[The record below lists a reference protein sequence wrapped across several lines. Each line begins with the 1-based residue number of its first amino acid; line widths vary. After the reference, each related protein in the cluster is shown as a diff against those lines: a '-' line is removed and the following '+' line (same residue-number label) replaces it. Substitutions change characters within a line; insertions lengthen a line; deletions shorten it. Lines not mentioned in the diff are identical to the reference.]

1 MSRRREPRPAP
12 ALELKTTRLAG
23 IQVILNSAEHA
34 ALDTHLS
41 TLFAATPDF
50 FDGEAAVFEC
60 GRLPADAPSPDWAWL
75 ARELES
81 RGLNPFAVQNASAE
95 LAAAARE
102 AGLLVLNDT
111 ATAPAV
117 AAEPAAAPDPA
128 AAIAAL
134 AAAAREAGLLND
146 AAPAPAAPAATP
158 TRIIDKPLRSGQRVY
173 AAGGDIVVLAAV
185 NPGAEVIADGT
196 IHVYAPLKGRALAG
210 ARGDTSAR
218 IFTTQLEAELVSIA
232 GVYRTF
238 DTAPDAAVAKKPA
251 QIRLADASQIVI
263 EPL

>member
-1 MSRRREPRPAP
+1 MPRRREPRPAP

-34 ALDTHLS
+34 ALATHIS

-50 FDGEAAVFEC
+50 FGGEAAVFEC
-60 GRLPADAPSPDWAWL
+60 GRLPADAASPDWAWL
-75 ARELES
+75 MQELKS
-81 RGLNPFAVQNASAE
+81 RGLNPFAVQNASNE
-95 LAAAARE
+95 LAAAASR
-102 AGLLVLNDT
+102 AGLLVLN
-111 ATAPAV
+111 AAAPAPV
-117 AAEPAAAPDPA
+117 VTEPAPEPVPEPLPEPAAA
-128 AAIAAL
+128 L
-134 AAAAREAGLLND
+134 A
-146 AAPAPAAPAATP
+146 PQPAAPVP

-185 NPGAEVIADGT
+185 NPGAEVIADGS

-210 ARGDTSAR
+210 ARGDVTAR
-218 IFTTQLEAELVSIA
+218 IFTTHLEAELVSIA

-238 DTAPDAAVAKKPA
+238 DTALDATVAKKPA
-251 QIRLADASQIVI
+251 QIRLAAASQIVI

>member
-1 MSRRREPRPAP
+1 MPRRREPRPAP

-34 ALDTHLS
+34 ALDTHIS

-50 FDGEAAVFEC
+50 FGGEAAVFEC

-75 ARELES
+75 AQELKS

-95 LAAAARE
+95 LAAAARK
-102 AGLLVLNDT
+102 AGLLV
-111 ATAPAV
+111 
-117 AAEPAAAPDPA
+117 
-128 AAIAAL
+128 
-134 AAAAREAGLLND
+134 LND
-146 AAPAPAAPAATP
+146 AAPAPAVVAAEPAPEPVPEPAPEPAAPAAAP

-185 NPGAEVIADGT
+185 NPGAEVIADGS

-218 IFTTQLEAELVSIA
+218 IFTTHLEAELVSIA

-238 DTAPDAAVAKKPA
+238 ESAPDVAVAKKPA

>member
-1 MSRRREPRPAP
+1 MPRRREPRPAP

-34 ALDTHLS
+34 ALATHIS

-50 FDGEAAVFEC
+50 FGGEAAVFEC
-60 GRLPADAPSPDWAWL
+60 GRLPADAASPDWAWL
-75 ARELES
+75 AQELKS

-95 LAAAARE
+95 LAASARQ
-102 AGLLVLNDT
+102 AGLLVLN
-111 ATAPAV
+111 A
-117 AAEPAAAPDPA
+117 
-128 AAIAAL
+128 
-134 AAAAREAGLLND
+134 
-146 AAPAPAAPAATP
+146 AAPAPAAVAAEPEPEPAPEMAPAPPPAASAAVP

-185 NPGAEVIADGT
+185 NPGAEVIADGS

-218 IFTTQLEAELVSIA
+218 IFTTHLEAELVSIA

-238 DTAPDAAVAKKPA
+238 DTALDAAVAKKPA
-251 QIRLADASQIVI
+251 QIRLADASQIII
-263 EPL
+263 ESL

>member
-1 MSRRREPRPAP
+1 MPRRREPRPAP

-23 IQVILNSAEHA
+23 IQVILNSAEHV
-34 ALDTHLS
+34 ALDTHIS
-41 TLFAATPDF
+41 TLFSATPDF
-50 FDGEAAVFEC
+50 FGGEAAVFEC

-75 ARELES
+75 AQELKS

-95 LAAAARE
+95 LAAAATK
-102 AGLLVLNDT
+102 AGLLV
-111 ATAPAV
+111 
-117 AAEPAAAPDPA
+117 
-128 AAIAAL
+128 
-134 AAAAREAGLLND
+134 LND
-146 AAPAPAAPAATP
+146 AAPAPAVVATEPAPDPVPEPAPEPAAPAAAP

-185 NPGAEVIADGT
+185 NPGAEVIADGS

-218 IFTTQLEAELVSIA
+218 IFTTHLEAELVSIA

-238 DTAPDAAVAKKPA
+238 ESAPDVAVAKKPA
-251 QIRLADASQIVI
+251 QIRLADANQIVI

>member
-1 MSRRREPRPAP
+1 MPRRREPRPAP

-50 FDGEAAVFEC
+50 FGGEAAVFEC
-60 GRLPADAPSPDWAWL
+60 GRLPADAPAPDWRWL
-75 ARELES
+75 VQELKS
-81 RGLNPFAVQNASAE
+81 RGLNPFAVQNASADVAQ
-95 LAAAARE
+95 AAIE
-102 AGLLVLNDT
+102 AGLLVLN
-111 ATAPAV
+111 AVAPIPV
-117 AAEPAAAPDPA
+117 AAEPAPVP
-128 AAIAAL
+128 
-134 AAAAREAGLLND
+134 EPVE
-146 AAPAPAAPAATP
+146 APAEPPAAPAAAP

-185 NPGAEVIADGT
+185 NPGAEVIADGS

-238 DTAPDAAVAKKPA
+238 ESSPDAAVAKKPA
-251 QIRLADASQIVI
+251 QIRLADSSQLVI

>member
-1 MSRRREPRPAP
+1 MPRRREPRPAP

-23 IQVILNSAEHA
+23 IQVVLNSADHA
-34 ALDTHLS
+34 ALNTHIS

-50 FDGEAAVFEC
+50 FGGEAAVFEC
-60 GRLPADAPSPDWAWL
+60 GRLAADAAPPDWSWL
-75 ARELES
+75 ANELRS
-81 RGLNPFAVQNASAE
+81 RGLNPFAVQNASNE
-95 LAAAARE
+95 LAAAARQ
-102 AGLLVLNDT
+102 AGLLVLND
-111 ATAPAV
+111 ATPGPAV
-117 AAEPAAAPDPA
+117 APTEEPVPQAEAVPVP
-128 AAIAAL
+128 
-134 AAAAREAGLLND
+134 E
-146 AAPAPAAPAATP
+146 PAAPAATP

-185 NPGAEVIADGT
+185 NPGAEVIADGS

-238 DTAPDAAVAKKPA
+238 DSAPDAAVAKKPA
-251 QIRLADASQIVI
+251 QIRLADSSQLVI

>member
-1 MSRRREPRPAP
+1 MPRRREPRPAP

-50 FDGEAAVFEC
+50 FGGEAAVFEC
-60 GRLPADAPSPDWAWL
+60 GRLPADAASPDWVWL
-75 ARELES
+75 AQELKN

-95 LAAAARE
+95 LAAAATQ
-102 AGLLVLNDT
+102 AGLLVLNQ
-111 ATAPAV
+111 
-117 AAEPAAAPDPA
+117 
-128 AAIAAL
+128 
-134 AAAAREAGLLND
+134 
-146 AAPAPAAPAATP
+146 AAPAAAVAAVAEPEPEAAAPAAAVAVP

-185 NPGAEVIADGT
+185 NPGAEVIADGS

-210 ARGDTSAR
+210 ARGDASAR
-218 IFTTQLEAELVSIA
+218 IFTTHLEAELVSIA

-238 DTAPDAAVAKKPA
+238 ESGPDAAVAGKPA

>member
-1 MSRRREPRPAP
+1 MPRRREPRPAP

-50 FDGEAAVFEC
+50 FGGEAAVFEC
-60 GRLPADAPSPDWAWL
+60 SRLPADAPAPDWRWL
-75 ARELES
+75 VQELKS
-81 RGLNPFAVQNASAE
+81 RGLNPFAVQNASPD
-95 LAAAARE
+95 LAQAAIE
-102 AGLLVLNDT
+102 AGLLVLN
-111 ATAPAV
+111 AAAPAPV
-117 AAEPAAAPDPA
+117 AAEPAPAAEPVETPVEAPAEPAAAPA
-128 AAIAAL
+128 AA
-134 AAAAREAGLLND
+134 
-146 AAPAPAAPAATP
+146 P

-185 NPGAEVIADGT
+185 NPGAEVIADGS

-238 DTAPDAAVAKKPA
+238 ESSPDAAVAKKPA
-251 QIRLADASQIVI
+251 QIRLADSSQLVI

>member
-1 MSRRREPRPAP
+1 MP

-23 IQVILNSAEHA
+23 IQVILNSAEPA

-50 FDGEAAVFEC
+50 FGGEAAVFEC
-60 GRLPADAPSPDWAWL
+60 GRLPADAASPDWGWL
-75 ARELES
+75 THELRS
-81 RGLNPFAVQNASAE
+81 RGLNPFAVQNASDE
-95 LAAAARE
+95 LAASALK
-102 AGLLVLNDT
+102 AGLLVLND
-111 ATAPAV
+111 AAPAPV
-117 AAEPAAAPDPA
+117 AAEPEPEPEVETASTPDPA
-128 AAIAAL
+128 PPRAAV
-134 AAAAREAGLLND
+134 
-146 AAPAPAAPAATP
+146 P

-185 NPGAEVIADGT
+185 NPGAEVIADGS

-210 ARGDTSAR
+210 ARGDVTAR
-218 IFTTQLEAELVSIA
+218 IFTTHLEAELVSIA

-238 DTAPDAAVAKKPA
+238 DGTPDAAVAKKPA
-251 QIRLADASQIVI
+251 QIRLAEASQIVI

>member
-1 MSRRREPRPAP
+1 MPRRREPRPAP

-34 ALDTHLS
+34 ALDTHIS

-50 FDGEAAVFEC
+50 FGGEAAVFEC
-60 GRLPADAPSPDWAWL
+60 GRLPADAPSPDWVWL
-75 ARELES
+75 IQQLKS
-81 RGLNPFAVQNASAE
+81 RGLNPFAIQNASSGLVASA
-95 LAAAARE
+95 LQ
-102 AGLLVLNDT
+102 AGLLVLNDAAA
-111 ATAPAV
+111 ATPP
-117 AAEPAAAPDPA
+117 EPQPAAAPEP
-128 AAIAAL
+128 
-134 AAAAREAGLLND
+134 E
-146 AAPAPAAPAATP
+146 PPPVEHPAAPAAVP

-185 NPGAEVIADGT
+185 NPGAEVIADGS

-218 IFTTQLEAELVSIA
+218 IFTTHLEAELVSIA

-238 DTAPDAAVAKKPA
+238 EAAPDGAVAKKPA
-251 QIRLADASQIVI
+251 QIRLADASQLVI
-263 EPL
+263 DPL

>member
-1 MSRRREPRPAP
+1 MPRRREPRPAP

-23 IQVILNSAEHA
+23 IQVVLTSADQA
-34 ALDTHLS
+34 ALNTHIS

-50 FDGEAAVFEC
+50 FGGEAAVFEC
-60 GRLPADAPSPDWAWL
+60 GRLAADAAPPDWTWL
-75 ARELES
+75 ANELRS
-81 RGLNPFAVQNASAE
+81 RGLNPFAVQNASNE
-95 LAAAARE
+95 LAAAARQ
-102 AGLLVLNDT
+102 AGLLVLND
-111 ATAPAV
+111 ATPGPAV
-117 AAEPAAAPDPA
+117 AATEEPAPQAEAAPVP
-128 AAIAAL
+128 
-134 AAAAREAGLLND
+134 E
-146 AAPAPAAPAATP
+146 PAAPAAAP

-185 NPGAEVIADGT
+185 NPGAEVIADGS

-238 DTAPDAAVAKKPA
+238 DSAPDAAVAKKPA
-251 QIRLADASQIVI
+251 QIRLADSSQLVI

>member
-1 MSRRREPRPAP
+1 MPRRREPRPTP

-23 IQVILNSAEHA
+23 IQIILNSAEHA
-34 ALDTHLS
+34 ALATHIS

-50 FDGEAAVFEC
+50 FGGEAAVFEC
-60 GRLPADAPSPDWAWL
+60 GRLPADAASPDWAWL
-75 ARELES
+75 AQELKS

-95 LAAAARE
+95 LAASARQ
-102 AGLLVLNDT
+102 AGLLVLN
-111 ATAPAV
+111 A
-117 AAEPAAAPDPA
+117 
-128 AAIAAL
+128 
-134 AAAAREAGLLND
+134 
-146 AAPAPAAPAATP
+146 AAPAPAAVMAEPESVPEPEAVPAPPPAASAAVP

-185 NPGAEVIADGT
+185 NPGAEVIADGS

-218 IFTTQLEAELVSIA
+218 IFTTHLEAELVSIA

-238 DTAPDAAVAKKPA
+238 DTALDAAVAGKPA
-251 QIRLADASQIVI
+251 QIRLADASQII
-263 EPL
+263 IDPL

>member
-1 MSRRREPRPAP
+1 MPRRREPRPAP

-34 ALDTHLS
+34 ALDTHIS

-50 FDGEAAVFEC
+50 FGGEAAVFEC
-60 GRLPADAPSPDWAWL
+60 GRLPADAPAPDWAWL
-75 ARELES
+75 AQELKS

-95 LAAAARE
+95 LAAAAKK
-102 AGLLVLNDT
+102 AGLLV
-111 ATAPAV
+111 
-117 AAEPAAAPDPA
+117 
-128 AAIAAL
+128 
-134 AAAAREAGLLND
+134 LND
-146 AAPAPAAPAATP
+146 AAPAPAVVTAEPEPTPEPVPDPAPEPITPAAAL

-185 NPGAEVIADGT
+185 NPGAEVIADGS

-218 IFTTQLEAELVSIA
+218 IFTTHLEAELVSIA

-238 DTAPDAAVAKKPA
+238 ESAPDVAVAKKPA

>member
-1 MSRRREPRPAP
+1 MPPRREPRPAP

-23 IQVILNSAEHA
+23 IQVILNSVEHA
-34 ALDTHLS
+34 VLAAHIN

-50 FDGEAAVFEC
+50 FGGDAAVFEC
-60 GRLPADAPSPDWAWL
+60 GRLPADAAAPDWAWL
-75 ARELES
+75 AQALKS
-81 RGLNPFAVQNASAE
+81 RGLNPFAVQNASDE
-95 LAAAARE
+95 LAAAAAR
-102 AGLLVLNDT
+102 AGLLVLN
-111 ATAPAV
+111 A
-117 AAEPAAAPDPA
+117 
-128 AAIAAL
+128 
-134 AAAAREAGLLND
+134 
-146 AAPAPAAPAATP
+146 AAPAAAAAAAEPDVAPIETPAASAAVP

-185 NPGAEVIADGT
+185 NPGAEVIADGS

-210 ARGDTSAR
+210 ARGDASAR
-218 IFTTQLEAELVSIA
+218 IFTTHLEAELISIA

-238 DTAPDAAVAKKPA
+238 DTALDATVAKKPA

>member
-1 MSRRREPRPAP
+1 MPRRREPRPVP
-12 ALELKTTRLAG
+12 ALELKTTRITG

-50 FDGEAAVFEC
+50 FGGEAAVFEC
-60 GRLPADAPSPDWAWL
+60 GRLPADAAAPDWAWL
-75 ARELES
+75 AQELKS
-81 RGLNPFAVQNASAE
+81 RGLNPFAVQNASPA
-95 LAAAARE
+95 LASAAVE
-102 AGLLVLNDT
+102 AGLLVLND
-111 ATAPAV
+111 
-117 AAEPAAAPDPA
+117 
-128 AAIAAL
+128 
-134 AAAAREAGLLND
+134 
-146 AAPAPAAPAATP
+146 AAPALVPIQAEPEPASEPLPEPVVETPSVTASPAP

-185 NPGAEVIADGT
+185 NPGAEVIADGS
-196 IHVYAPLKGRALAG
+196 IHVYAPLMGRALAG

-218 IFTTQLEAELVSIA
+218 IFTTRLQAELVSIA

-238 DTAPDAAVAKKPA
+238 ESEPDATLARKPV
-251 QIRLADASQIVI
+251 QIRLAETSQIVI

>member
-1 MSRRREPRPAP
+1 MPRRREPRPAP

-34 ALDTHLS
+34 ALATHIS

-50 FDGEAAVFEC
+50 FGGEAAVFEC
-60 GRLPADAPSPDWAWL
+60 GRLPADAASPDWAWL
-75 ARELES
+75 AQELQS
-81 RGLNPFAVQNASAE
+81 RGLNPFAVQNASPE
-95 LAAAARE
+95 LAAAAAK
-102 AGLLVLNDT
+102 AGLLVLN
-111 ATAPAV
+111 AAAPAPVV
-117 AAEPAAAPDPA
+117 AEPAPEPVPEPLPEPAAALAPQPA
-128 AAIAAL
+128 M
-134 AAAAREAGLLND
+134 
-146 AAPAPAAPAATP
+146 PVP

-185 NPGAEVIADGT
+185 NPGAEVIADGS

-210 ARGDTSAR
+210 ARGDVSAR
-218 IFTTQLEAELVSIA
+218 IFTTHLEAELVSIA

-238 DTAPDAAVAKKPA
+238 DTALDSAVAKKPA

>member
-1 MSRRREPRPAP
+1 MPRRREPRPAP

-50 FDGEAAVFEC
+50 FGGEAAVFEC

-75 ARELES
+75 ARELKS

-95 LAAAARE
+95 LAAAAQQ
-102 AGLLVLNDT
+102 AGLLVLND
-111 ATAPAV
+111 
-117 AAEPAAAPDPA
+117 
-128 AAIAAL
+128 
-134 AAAAREAGLLND
+134 
-146 AAPAPAAPAATP
+146 AAPAPTATAAEPEPVPEPEAVPAPEPAPSATAP

-185 NPGAEVIADGT
+185 NPGAEIIADGS

-218 IFTTQLEAELVSIA
+218 IFTTHLEAELVSIA

-238 DTAPDAAVAKKPA
+238 DAAPDAAVARKPA

>member
-1 MSRRREPRPAP
+1 MPRRREPRPAP

-34 ALDTHLS
+34 ALATHIS

-50 FDGEAAVFEC
+50 FGGEAAVFEC
-60 GRLPADAPSPDWAWL
+60 GRLPADAASPDWAWL
-75 ARELES
+75 AQELKS

-95 LAAAARE
+95 LAASARQ
-102 AGLLVLNDT
+102 AGLLVLN
-111 ATAPAV
+111 A
-117 AAEPAAAPDPA
+117 
-128 AAIAAL
+128 
-134 AAAAREAGLLND
+134 
-146 AAPAPAAPAATP
+146 AAPAPAAVTAEPVPEPAAAPAPQPAASATVP

-185 NPGAEVIADGT
+185 NPGAEVIADGS

-218 IFTTQLEAELVSIA
+218 IFTTHLEAELVSIA

-238 DTAPDAAVAKKPA
+238 DTALDAAVAGKPA
-251 QIRLADASQIVI
+251 QIRLADASQIII
-263 EPL
+263 ESL

>member
-1 MSRRREPRPAP
+1 MPRRREPRPAP

-34 ALDTHLS
+34 ALDTHIS

-50 FDGEAAVFEC
+50 FGGEAAVFEC
-60 GRLPADAPSPDWAWL
+60 GRLPTDAPSPDWAWL
-75 ARELES
+75 ARELKS
-81 RGLNPFAVQNASAE
+81 RGLNPFAVQNASVE
-95 LAAAARE
+95 LAAAARR
-102 AGLLVLNDT
+102 AGLLV
-111 ATAPAV
+111 
-117 AAEPAAAPDPA
+117 
-128 AAIAAL
+128 
-134 AAAAREAGLLND
+134 LND
-146 AAPAPAAPAATP
+146 AAPAPAVVAPEPVPEPVPEPAPEPAAPAAAP

-185 NPGAEVIADGT
+185 NPGAEVIADGS

-218 IFTTQLEAELVSIA
+218 IFTTHLEAELVSIA

-238 DTAPDAAVAKKPA
+238 DAAPDAGVAKKPA

>member
-1 MSRRREPRPAP
+1 MPRRREPRPAP

-34 ALDTHLS
+34 ALNTHLT

-50 FDGEAAVFEC
+50 FGGEAAVFEC
-60 GRLPADAPSPDWAWL
+60 GRLPADAASPDWGWL
-75 ARELES
+75 AQELKS
-81 RGLNPFAVQNASAE
+81 RGLNPFAVQNASPA
-95 LAAAARE
+95 LAASALQ
-102 AGLLVLNDT
+102 AGLLVLND
-111 ATAPAV
+111 AAPAV
-117 AAEPAAAPDPA
+117 ATVEASPQPEPEAE
-128 AAIAAL
+128 
-134 AAAAREAGLLND
+134 
-146 AAPAPAAPAATP
+146 APAESPSEIPARTP
-158 TRIIDKPLRSGQRVY
+158 TRVIDKPLRSGQRIY

-185 NPGAEVIADGT
+185 NPGAEVIADGS

-218 IFTTQLEAELVSIA
+218 IFTTHLEAELVSIA

-238 DTAPDAAVAKKPA
+238 DTALDVALARKPA

>member
-1 MSRRREPRPAP
+1 MPRRREPRPTP
-12 ALELKTTRLAG
+12 ALELKTTRIAG
-23 IQVILNSAEHA
+23 IQIILNSAEHA
-34 ALDTHLS
+34 ALNTHLT

-50 FDGEAAVFEC
+50 FGGEAAVFEC
-60 GRLPADAPSPDWAWL
+60 GRLPDDAPAPDWAWL
-75 ARELES
+75 VQELKS
-81 RGLNPFAVQNASAE
+81 RGLNPFAVQNASPAM
-95 LAAAARE
+95 AAAAAG
-102 AGLLVLNDT
+102 AGLLVLN
-111 ATAPAV
+111 A
-117 AAEPAAAPDPA
+117 
-128 AAIAAL
+128 
-134 AAAAREAGLLND
+134 
-146 AAPAPAAPAATP
+146 AAPAPAAVAVEPEPEAAPAQEAQAPAAA

-185 NPGAEVIADGT
+185 NPGAEVIADGS

-238 DTAPDAAVAKKPA
+238 ESAPDVAVAKKPA

>member
-1 MSRRREPRPAP
+1 MPRRREPRPAP

-34 ALDTHLS
+34 ALDTHIS

-50 FDGEAAVFEC
+50 FGGEAAVFEC

-75 ARELES
+75 AQELKS

-95 LAAAARE
+95 LAAAAKK
-102 AGLLVLNDT
+102 AGLLV
-111 ATAPAV
+111 
-117 AAEPAAAPDPA
+117 
-128 AAIAAL
+128 
-134 AAAAREAGLLND
+134 LND
-146 AAPAPAAPAATP
+146 AAPAPAVVAAEPAPEPVPEPVAEPTPEPVSPAAAP
-158 TRIIDKPLRSGQRVY
+158 TRISDKPLRSGQRVY

-185 NPGAEVIADGT
+185 NPGAEVIADGS

-218 IFTTQLEAELVSIA
+218 IFTTHLEAELVSIA

-238 DTAPDAAVAKKPA
+238 ESAPDAAVAKKPA

>member
-1 MSRRREPRPAP
+1 MPRRREPRPAP

-34 ALDTHLS
+34 ALDTHIS

-50 FDGEAAVFEC
+50 FGGEAAVFEC

-75 ARELES
+75 ARELKS

-95 LAAAARE
+95 LADAAKK
-102 AGLLVLNDT
+102 AGLLVLND
-111 ATAPAV
+111 AALAPPVV
-117 AAEPAAAPDPA
+117 AAEPEPAPEPVPEPA
-128 AAIAAL
+128 P
-134 AAAAREAGLLND
+134 E
-146 AAPAPAAPAATP
+146 PAAPAAVP

-185 NPGAEVIADGT
+185 NPGAEVIADGS

-210 ARGDTSAR
+210 ARGDTAAR
-218 IFTTQLEAELVSIA
+218 IFTTHLEAELVSIA

-238 DTAPDAAVAKKPA
+238 ESAPDIAVAKKPA

>member
-1 MSRRREPRPAP
+1 MPRRREPRPAP

-34 ALDTHLS
+34 ALATHIS

-50 FDGEAAVFEC
+50 FGGEAAVFEC
-60 GRLPADAPSPDWAWL
+60 GRLPADAASPDWAWL
-75 ARELES
+75 AQELKS

-95 LAAAARE
+95 LAASARQ
-102 AGLLVLNDT
+102 AGLLVLN
-111 ATAPAV
+111 A
-117 AAEPAAAPDPA
+117 
-128 AAIAAL
+128 
-134 AAAAREAGLLND
+134 
-146 AAPAPAAPAATP
+146 AAPAPAAVMAEPEPVAAPEAVPAPPAVASAAVP

-185 NPGAEVIADGT
+185 NPGAEVIADGS

-218 IFTTQLEAELVSIA
+218 IFTTHLEAELVSIA

-238 DTAPDAAVAKKPA
+238 DTALDAAVAKKPA